1 MRTMM
6 LLVCAVCL
14 IACGGAMPR
23 VEHSRINIQ
32 GHVCEMTKSTVNT
45 DKLKDLDFTYKCDPP
60 LPPGM
65 ILTAQGSVI
74 PNPIAN
80 RQFATMANAPFN
92 PPDQVCQMQE
102 TLVNGQIGARVP
114 VCSNAATTR
123 EMVIQPLSH

>member
-6 LLVCAVCL
+6 LLVCAVCM
-14 IACGGAMPR
+14 IACASVMPQ

-45 DKLKDLDFTYKCDPP
+45 YKLKDLDFTYKCDPP

-74 PNPIAN
+74 PNPVAN
-80 RQFATMANAPFN
+80 MQFAAMANAPFN
-92 PPDQVCQMQE
+92 PPTQVCQ
-102 TLVNGQIGARVP
+102 TLEFTADGQVVARVP
-114 VCSNAATTR
+114 ECRNADARTMVVYPTR
-123 EMVIQPLSH
+123 

>member
-1 MRTMM
+1 
-6 LLVCAVCL
+6 
-14 IACGGAMPR
+14 MPQ

-45 DKLKDLDFTYKCDPP
+45 YKLKDLDFTYKCDPP

-80 RQFATMANAPFN
+80 MQFAAIANAANN

-102 TLVNGQIGARVP
+102 TLVNGQVGARVP
-114 VCSNAATTR
+114 ICFNADATR
-123 EMVIQPLSH
+123 EMVIQPLSR